1 MDVDRSKQSIGKFC
15 SSKDIDKSINKLR
28 NTSNEILEVLEDHTS
43 HKDKIK
49 RKYGITK
56 DPKND
61 YLLVFEYAKNGDL
74 HDYLSKKFKEIT
86 WEQKIYSVYNIS
98 LG

>member
-1 MDVDRSKQSIGKFC
+1 MLTQLVSKFC
-15 SSKDIDKSINKLR
+15 SSKDIDKSINKLQ

-56 DPKND
+56 DPTKNEL
-61 YLLVFEYAKNGDL
+61 LLVFHYNSNLPESVMCNWG
-74 HDYLSKKFKEIT
+74 EIRERT
-86 WEQKIYSVYNIS
+86 C
-98 LG
+98 L